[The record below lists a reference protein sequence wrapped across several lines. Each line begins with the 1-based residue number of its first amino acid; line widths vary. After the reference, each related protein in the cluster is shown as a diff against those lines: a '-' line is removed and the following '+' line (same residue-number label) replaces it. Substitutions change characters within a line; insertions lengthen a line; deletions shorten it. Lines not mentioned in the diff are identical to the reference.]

1 MTQEYS
7 FLCHVSCNMSHFPC
21 YTLPTVSYPTPLKTL
36 SRRTVDERVF
46 YTVTAVWYTG
56 DTENWTHSHW
66 LSPDYHHPFGSSVI
80 FIVATQKGIKW
91 TVYPHCSQWQLTLP
105 LRQGYLLTYR
115 PAAAAASCPII
126 NAEKEDLIYFRQKW
140 LT

>member
-46 YTVTAVWYTG
+46 YTVTAVWHSSGTPVTLKTG
-56 DTENWTHSHW
+56 HTVTDCLQTITIH
-66 LSPDYHHPFGSSVI
+66 L
-80 FIVATQKGIKW
+80 VA
-91 TVYPHCSQWQLTLP
+91 V
-105 LRQGYLLTYR
+105 
-115 PAAAAASCPII
+115 
-126 NAEKEDLIYFRQKW
+126 
-140 LT
+140 